1 MRTPRL
7 FSDQPLVVGADVVL
21 NESAAQYLG
30 KVLRARVGDRVI
42 LFDGRGQQGTATI
55 KAIAKHTVS
64 AQLGAVTT
72 PQTESSL
79 QTHLGLCLSK
89 GDRFDWAIQKATEL
103 GVSTISP
110 LYSTRVDFTIPKERL
125 TKRLAHW
132 QHIVTSACEQSGRV
146 RIPAVNTPTSLT
158 NWVSETVADAKL
170 VLHCDVQNT
179 PLPSAEPHS
188 VALLIG
194 PEGGLTDEEVAA
206 AAQHHFQPWQ
216 LGPRILRTETAPVV
230 ALSVI
235 GAQWGD
241 FSGITHSA

>member
-7 FSDQPLVVGADVVL
+7 FSDQPLLVGTEVVL
-21 NESAAQYLG
+21 EGSAAQYLG
-30 KVLRARVGDRVI
+30 KVLRARVGDTVI
-42 LFDGRGQQGTATI
+42 LFDGQGQQGTATI
-55 KAIAKHTVS
+55 KAIAKHSVS
-64 AQLGAVTT
+64 AQLDTITT

-103 GVSTISP
+103 GVSSISP
-110 LYSTRVDFTIPKERL
+110 LYSTRVDFTVPPERL
-125 TKRLAHW
+125 AKRLSHW

-146 RIPAVNTPTSLT
+146 RIPTVNAPTSLT
-158 NWVSETVADAKL
+158 HWVSETLADVKL
-170 VLHCDVQNT
+170 VLHCDVHGT
-179 PLPSAEPHS
+179 SPLAAKPQS

-194 PEGGLTDEEVAA
+194 PEGGLTDEEVATA
-206 AAQHHFQPWQ
+206 ERHHFQPWQ

-241 FSGITHSA
+241 MAQ

>member
-7 FSDQPLVVGADVVL
+7 FSDQPLLVGTEVVL
-21 NESAAQYLG
+21 EGSAAQYLG
-30 KVLRARVGDRVI
+30 KVLRARVGDTVI
-42 LFDGRGQQGTATI
+42 LFDGQGQQGTATI
-55 KAIAKHTVS
+55 KAIAKHSVS
-64 AQLGAVTT
+64 AQLDTITT

-103 GVSTISP
+103 GVGSISP
-110 LYSTRVDFTIPKERL
+110 LYSTRVDFTVPPERL
-125 TKRLAHW
+125 AKRLSHW

-146 RIPAVNTPTSLT
+146 RIPTVNAPTSLT
-158 NWVSETVADAKL
+158 HWVSETLADLKL
-170 VLHCDVQNT
+170 VLHCDVHST
-179 PLPSAEPHS
+179 SPLAAKPQS

-194 PEGGLTDEEVAA
+194 PEGGLTDEEVATA
-206 AAQHHFQPWQ
+206 ERHHFQPWQ

-241 FSGITHSA
+241 MAQ

>member
-7 FSDQPLVVGADVVL
+7 FSDQPLLVGTEVVL
-21 NESAAQYLG
+21 EGSAAQYLG
-30 KVLRARVGDRVI
+30 KVLRARVGDTVT
-42 LFDGRGQQGTATI
+42 LFDGQGQQGTATI
-55 KAIAKHTVS
+55 KAIAKHSVS
-64 AQLGAVTT
+64 AQLDTITT

-103 GVSTISP
+103 GVSSISP
-110 LYSTRVDFTIPKERL
+110 LYSTRVDFTVPPERL
-125 TKRLAHW
+125 AKRLSHW

-146 RIPAVNTPTSLT
+146 RIPTVNAPTSLT
-158 NWVSETVADAKL
+158 TWVSETLADVKL
-170 VLHCDVQNT
+170 VLHCDVHST
-179 PLPSAEPHS
+179 PPLAAKPQS

-194 PEGGLTDEEVAA
+194 PEGGLTDEEVATA
-206 AAQHHFQPWQ
+206 ERHHFQPWQ

-241 FSGITHSA
+241 MAQ

>member
-7 FSDQPLVVGADVVL
+7 FSDQPLLVSTEVVL
-21 NESAAQYLG
+21 EGSAAQYLG
-30 KVLRARVGDRVI
+30 KVLRARVGDSVI
-42 LFDGRGQQGTATI
+42 LFDGQGQQGTATI
-55 KAIAKHTVS
+55 KAIAKHSVS
-64 AQLGAVTT
+64 AQLDTITT

-89 GDRFDWAIQKATEL
+89 CDRFDWAIQKATEL
-103 GVSTISP
+103 GVGSISP
-110 LYSTRVDFTIPKERL
+110 LYSTRVDFTVPPERL
-125 TKRLAHW
+125 AKRLSHW

-146 RIPAVNTPTSLT
+146 RIPTVNAPTSLT
-158 NWVSETVADAKL
+158 HWVSETLADVKL
-170 VLHCDVQNT
+170 VLHCDVHGT
-179 PLPSAEPHS
+179 SPLAAKPQS

-194 PEGGLTDEEVAA
+194 PEGGLTDEEVATA
-206 AAQHHFQPWQ
+206 ERHHFQPWQ

-241 FSGITHSA
+241 MAQ

>member
-1 MRTPRL
+1 M
-7 FSDQPLVVGADVVL
+7 
-21 NESAAQYLG
+21 
-30 KVLRARVGDRVI
+30 
-42 LFDGRGQQGTATI
+42 
-55 KAIAKHTVS
+55 
-64 AQLGAVTT
+64 
-72 PQTESSL
+72 
-79 QTHLGLCLSK
+79 SK

-158 NWVSETVADAKL
+158 NWVLETVADAKL

-241 FSGITHSA
+241 FSGISHSA

>member
-7 FSDQPLVVGADVVL
+7 FSDQPLLVGTEVVL
-21 NESAAQYLG
+21 EGSAVQYLV
-30 KVLRARVGDRVI
+30 KVLRARVGDTVI
-42 LFDGRGQQGTATI
+42 LFDGQGQQGTATI
-55 KAIAKHTVS
+55 KAIAKHSVS
-64 AQLGAVTT
+64 AQLDTITT
-72 PQTESSL
+72 PQTEPSL

-103 GVSTISP
+103 GVGSISP
-110 LYSTRVDFTIPKERL
+110 LYSTRVDFTVPPERL
-125 TKRLAHW
+125 AKRLSHW

-146 RIPAVNTPTSLT
+146 RIPTVNAPTSLT
-158 NWVSETVADAKL
+158 HWVSETLADVKL
-170 VLHCDVQNT
+170 VLHCDVHGT
-179 PLPSAEPHS
+179 SPLAAKPQS

-194 PEGGLTDEEVAA
+194 PEGGLTDEEVATA
-206 AAQHHFQPWQ
+206 ERHHFQPWQ

-241 FSGITHSA
+241 MAQ

>member
-7 FSDQPLVVGADVVL
+7 FSDQPLLVGTEVVL
-21 NESAAQYLG
+21 EGSAAQYLG
-30 KVLRARVGDRVI
+30 KVLRARVGDSVI
-42 LFDGRGQQGTATI
+42 LFDGQGQQGTATI
-55 KAIAKHTVS
+55 KAIAKHSVS
-64 AQLGAVTT
+64 AQLDTITT

-103 GVSTISP
+103 GVGSISP
-110 LYSTRVDFTIPKERL
+110 LYSTRVDFTVPPERL
-125 TKRLAHW
+125 AKRLSHW

-146 RIPAVNTPTSLT
+146 RIPTVNAPTSLT
-158 NWVSETVADAKL
+158 HWVSETLADLKL
-170 VLHCDVQNT
+170 VLHCDVHST
-179 PLPSAEPHS
+179 SPLAAKPQS

-194 PEGGLTDEEVAA
+194 PEGGLTDEEVATA
-206 AAQHHFQPWQ
+206 ERHHFQPWQ

-241 FSGITHSA
+241 MAQ

>member
-42 LFDGRGQQGTATI
+42 LFDGQGTARHGNHQSHGQTLRYRRSSVPF
-55 KAIAKHTVS
+55 TS
-64 AQLGAVTT
+64 

-110 LYSTRVDFTIPKERL
+110 LYSDAGRFHDPHRAPGKATRPLATHRHQRL
-125 TKRLAHW
+125 RAIWAGAYPCT
-132 QHIVTSACEQSGRV
+132 
-146 RIPAVNTPTSLT
+146 LT
-158 NWVSETVADAKL
+158 R
-170 VLHCDVQNT
+170 
-179 PLPSAEPHS
+179 P
-188 VALLIG
+188 
-194 PEGGLTDEEVAA
+194 
-206 AAQHHFQPWQ
+206 
-216 LGPRILRTETAPVV
+216 PR
-230 ALSVI
+230 
-235 GAQWGD
+235 
-241 FSGITHSA
+241 

>member
-7 FSDQPLVVGADVVL
+7 FSDQPLLVGTEVVL
-21 NESAAQYLG
+21 EGSAAQYLG
-30 KVLRARVGDRVI
+30 KVLRARVGDTVI
-42 LFDGRGQQGTATI
+42 LFDGQGQQGTATI
-55 KAIAKHTVS
+55 KAIAKHSVS
-64 AQLGAVTT
+64 AQLDTITT

-103 GVSTISP
+103 GVGSISP
-110 LYSTRVDFTIPKERL
+110 LYSTRVDFTVPPERL
-125 TKRLAHW
+125 AKRLSHW

-146 RIPAVNTPTSLT
+146 RIPTVNAPTSLT
-158 NWVSETVADAKL
+158 HWVSETLADVKL
-170 VLHCDVQNT
+170 VLHCDVHGT
-179 PLPSAEPHS
+179 SPLAAKPQS
-188 VALLIG
+188 VALLLG
-194 PEGGLTDEEVAA
+194 PEGGLTDEEVATA
-206 AAQHHFQPWQ
+206 ERHHFQPWQ

-241 FSGITHSA
+241 MAQ

>member
-7 FSDQPLVVGADVVL
+7 FSDQPLLVGTEVVL
-21 NESAAQYLG
+21 EGSAAQYLG
-30 KVLRARVGDRVI
+30 KVLRARVGDTVT
-42 LFDGRGQQGTATI
+42 LFDGQGQQGTATI
-55 KAIAKHTVS
+55 KAIAKHSVS
-64 AQLGAVTT
+64 AQLDTITT

-103 GVSTISP
+103 GVGSISP
-110 LYSTRVDFTIPKERL
+110 LYSTRVDFTVPPERL
-125 TKRLAHW
+125 AKRLSHW

-146 RIPAVNTPTSLT
+146 RIPTVNAPTSLT
-158 NWVSETVADAKL
+158 TWVSETLADVKL
-170 VLHCDVQNT
+170 VLHCDVHGT
-179 PLPSAEPHS
+179 SPLAAKPQS

-194 PEGGLTDEEVAA
+194 PEGGLTDEEVATA
-206 AAQHHFQPWQ
+206 ERHHFQPWQ

-241 FSGITHSA
+241 MAQ

>member
-7 FSDQPLVVGADVVL
+7 FSDQPLLVSTEVVL
-21 NESAAQYLG
+21 EGSAAQYLG
-30 KVLRARVGDRVI
+30 KVLRARVGDTVI
-42 LFDGRGQQGTATI
+42 LFDGQGQQGTATI
-55 KAIAKHTVS
+55 KAIAKHSVS
-64 AQLGAVTT
+64 AQLDTITT

-103 GVSTISP
+103 GVGSISP
-110 LYSTRVDFTIPKERL
+110 LYSTRVDFTVPPERL
-125 TKRLAHW
+125 AKRLSHW

-146 RIPAVNTPTSLT
+146 RIPTVNAPTSLT
-158 NWVSETVADAKL
+158 TWVSETLADVKL
-170 VLHCDVQNT
+170 VLHCDVHGT
-179 PLPSAEPHS
+179 SPLAAKPQS

-194 PEGGLTDEEVAA
+194 PEGGLTDEEVATA
-206 AAQHHFQPWQ
+206 ERHHFQPWQ

-241 FSGITHSA
+241 MAQ

>member
-7 FSDQPLVVGADVVL
+7 FSDQPLLVGTEVVL
-21 NESAAQYLG
+21 EGSAAQYLG
-30 KVLRARVGDRVI
+30 KVLRARVGDSVI
-42 LFDGRGQQGTATI
+42 LFDGQGQQGTATI
-55 KAIAKHTVS
+55 KAIAKHS
-64 AQLGAVTT
+64 ICAQLDTITT

-103 GVSTISP
+103 GVGSISP
-110 LYSTRVDFTIPKERL
+110 LYSTRVDFTVPPERL
-125 TKRLAHW
+125 AKRLSHW
-132 QHIVTSACEQSGRV
+132 QHIVTSACEQSGRD
-146 RIPAVNTPTSLT
+146 RIPTVNAPTSLT
-158 NWVSETVADAKL
+158 HWVSETLADVKL
-170 VLHCDVQNT
+170 VLHCDVHGT
-179 PLPSAEPHS
+179 SPLAAKPQS

-194 PEGGLTDEEVAA
+194 PEGGLTDEEVATA
-206 AAQHHFQPWQ
+206 ERHHFQPWQ

-241 FSGITHSA
+241 MAQ

>member
-7 FSDQPLVVGADVVL
+7 FSDQPLLVGTEVVL
-21 NESAAQYLG
+21 EGIAAQYLG
-30 KVLRARVGDRVI
+30 KVLRARVGDTVI
-42 LFDGRGQQGTATI
+42 LFDGQGQQGTATI
-55 KAIAKHTVS
+55 KAIAKHSVS
-64 AQLGAVTT
+64 AQLDTITT

-103 GVSTISP
+103 GVGSISP
-110 LYSTRVDFTIPKERL
+110 LYSTRVDFTVPPERL
-125 TKRLAHW
+125 AKRLSHW

-146 RIPAVNTPTSLT
+146 RIPTVNAPTSLT
-158 NWVSETVADAKL
+158 HWVSETLADVKL
-170 VLHCDVQNT
+170 VLHCDVHGT
-179 PLPSAEPHS
+179 SPLAAKPQS

-194 PEGGLTDEEVAA
+194 PEGGLTDEEVATA
-206 AAQHHFQPWQ
+206 ERHHFQPWQ

-241 FSGITHSA
+241 MAQ

>member
-7 FSDQPLVVGADVVL
+7 FSDQPLLVSTEVVL
-21 NESAAQYLG
+21 EGSAAQYLG
-30 KVLRARVGDRVI
+30 KVLRARVGDSVI
-42 LFDGRGQQGTATI
+42 LFDGQGQQGTATI
-55 KAIAKHTVS
+55 KAIAKHSVS
-64 AQLGAVTT
+64 AQLDTITT

-103 GVSTISP
+103 GVSSISP
-110 LYSTRVDFTIPKERL
+110 LYSTRVDFTVPPERL
-125 TKRLAHW
+125 AKRLSHW

-146 RIPAVNTPTSLT
+146 RIPTVNAPTSLT
-158 NWVSETVADAKL
+158 HWVSETLADVKL
-170 VLHCDVQNT
+170 VLHCDVHGT
-179 PLPSAEPHS
+179 SPLAAKPQS

-194 PEGGLTDEEVAA
+194 PEGGLTDEEVATA
-206 AAQHHFQPWQ
+206 ERHHFQPWQ

-241 FSGITHSA
+241 MAQ

>member
-7 FSDQPLVVGADVVL
+7 FSDQPLLVSTEVVL
-21 NESAAQYLG
+21 EGSAAQYLG
-30 KVLRARVGDRVI
+30 KVLRARVGDSVI
-42 LFDGRGQQGTATI
+42 LFDGQGQQGTATI
-55 KAIAKHTVS
+55 KAIAKHSVS
-64 AQLGAVTT
+64 AQLDTITT

-103 GVSTISP
+103 GVGSISP
-110 LYSTRVDFTIPKERL
+110 LYSTRVDFTVPPERL
-125 TKRLAHW
+125 AKRLSHW

-146 RIPAVNTPTSLT
+146 RIPTVNAPTSLT
-158 NWVSETVADAKL
+158 HWVSETLADVKL
-170 VLHCDVQNT
+170 VLHCDVHGT
-179 PLPSAEPHS
+179 SPLAAKPQS

-194 PEGGLTDEEVAA
+194 PEGGLTDEEVATA
-206 AAQHHFQPWQ
+206 ERHHFQPWQ

-241 FSGITHSA
+241 MAQ

>member
-7 FSDQPLVVGADVVL
+7 FSDQPLLVGTEVVL
-21 NESAAQYLG
+21 EGSAAQYLG
-30 KVLRARVGDRVI
+30 KVLRARVGDSVI
-42 LFDGRGQQGTATI
+42 LFDGQGQQGTATI
-55 KAIAKHTVS
+55 KAIAKHSVS
-64 AQLGAVTT
+64 AQLDTITT

-103 GVSTISP
+103 GVGSISP
-110 LYSTRVDFTIPKERL
+110 LYSTRVDFTVPPERL
-125 TKRLAHW
+125 AKRLSHW

-146 RIPAVNTPTSLT
+146 RIPTVNAPTSLT
-158 NWVSETVADAKL
+158 HWVSETLADVKL
-170 VLHCDVQNT
+170 VLHCDVHGT
-179 PLPSAEPHS
+179 SPLAAKPQS

-194 PEGGLTDEEVAA
+194 PEGGLTDEEVATA
-206 AAQHHFQPWQ
+206 ERHHFQPWQ

-241 FSGITHSA
+241 MAQ

>member
-7 FSDQPLVVGADVVL
+7 FSDQPLLVGTEVVL
-21 NESAAQYLG
+21 EGSAAQYLG
-30 KVLRARVGDRVI
+30 KVLRARVGDTVI
-42 LFDGRGQQGTATI
+42 LFDGQGQQGTATI
-55 KAIAKHTVS
+55 KAIAKHSVS
-64 AQLGAVTT
+64 AQLDTITT

-103 GVSTISP
+103 GVGSISP
-110 LYSTRVDFTIPKERL
+110 LYSTRVDFTVPPERL
-125 TKRLAHW
+125 AKRLSHW

-146 RIPAVNTPTSLT
+146 RIPTVNAPTSLT
-158 NWVSETVADAKL
+158 TWVSETLADVKL
-170 VLHCDVQNT
+170 VLHCDVHST
-179 PLPSAEPHS
+179 PPLAAKPQS

-194 PEGGLTDEEVAA
+194 PEGGLTDEEVATA
-206 AAQHHFQPWQ
+206 ERHHFQPWQ

-241 FSGITHSA
+241 MAQ

>member
-7 FSDQPLVVGADVVL
+7 FSDQPLLVSTEVVL
-21 NESAAQYLG
+21 EGSAAQYLG
-30 KVLRARVGDRVI
+30 KVLRARVGDTVI
-42 LFDGRGQQGTATI
+42 LFDGQGQQGTATI
-55 KAIAKHTVS
+55 KAIAKHSVS
-64 AQLGAVTT
+64 AQLDTITT

-103 GVSTISP
+103 GVGSISP
-110 LYSTRVDFTIPKERL
+110 LYSTRVDFTVPPERL
-125 TKRLAHW
+125 AKRLSHW

-146 RIPAVNTPTSLT
+146 RIPTVNAPTSLT
-158 NWVSETVADAKL
+158 HWVSETLADVKL
-170 VLHCDVQNT
+170 VLHCDVHGT
-179 PLPSAEPHS
+179 SPLAAKPQS

-194 PEGGLTDEEVAA
+194 PEGGLTDEEVATA
-206 AAQHHFQPWQ
+206 ERHHFQPWQ

-241 FSGITHSA
+241 MAQ

>member
-7 FSDQPLVVGADVVL
+7 FSDQPLLVGTEVVL
-21 NESAAQYLG
+21 EGSAAQYLG
-30 KVLRARVGDRVI
+30 KVLRARVGDTVT
-42 LFDGRGQQGTATI
+42 LFDGQGQQGTATI
-55 KAIAKHTVS
+55 KAIAKHSVS
-64 AQLGAVTT
+64 AQLDTITT

-103 GVSTISP
+103 GVGSISP
-110 LYSTRVDFTIPKERL
+110 LYSTRVDFTVPPERL
-125 TKRLAHW
+125 AKRLSHW

-146 RIPAVNTPTSLT
+146 RIPTVNAPTSLT
-158 NWVSETVADAKL
+158 HWVSETLADVKL
-170 VLHCDVQNT
+170 VLHCDVHGT
-179 PLPSAEPHS
+179 SPLAAKPQS

-194 PEGGLTDEEVAA
+194 PEGGLTDEEVATA
-206 AAQHHFQPWQ
+206 ERHHFQPWQ

-241 FSGITHSA
+241 MAQ

>member
-7 FSDQPLVVGADVVL
+7 FSEQPLLVGTEVVL
-21 NESAAQYLG
+21 EGSAAQYLG
-30 KVLRARVGDRVI
+30 KVLRARVGDAVI
-42 LFDGRGQQGTATI
+42 LFDGQGQQGTATI
-55 KAIAKHTVS
+55 KAITRHSVS
-64 AQLGAVTT
+64 AQLGTITT

-110 LYSTRVDFTIPKERL
+110 LFSTRVDFTIPTERL
-125 TKRLAHW
+125 AKRLAHW
-132 QHIVTSACEQSGRV
+132 QQIVISACEQSGRV
-146 RIPAVNTPTSLT
+146 HIPTVNAPTLLT
-158 NWVSETVADAKL
+158 RWVSETVADTKL
-170 VLHCDVQNT
+170 VLQCDAQST
-179 PLPSAEPHS
+179 PLPTTQPHS

-206 AAQHHFQPWQ
+206 ADRHQFQPWQ

-241 FSGITHSA
+241 LSQ

>member
-1 MRTPRL
+1 MRSPRL
-7 FSDQPLVVGADVVL
+7 FSDQPLLVGTEVVL
-21 NESAAQYLG
+21 EGSAAQYLG
-30 KVLRARVGDRVI
+30 KVLRARVGDTVI
-42 LFDGRGQQGTATI
+42 LFDGQGQQGTATI
-55 KAIAKHTVS
+55 KAIAKHSVS
-64 AQLGAVTT
+64 AQLDTITT

-103 GVSTISP
+103 GVGSISP
-110 LYSTRVDFTIPKERL
+110 LYSTRVDFTVPPERL
-125 TKRLAHW
+125 AKRLSHW

-146 RIPAVNTPTSLT
+146 RIPTVNAPTSLT
-158 NWVSETVADAKL
+158 HWVSETLADVKL
-170 VLHCDVQNT
+170 VLHCDVHGT
-179 PLPSAEPHS
+179 SPLAAKPQS

-194 PEGGLTDEEVAA
+194 PEGGLTDEEVATA
-206 AAQHHFQPWQ
+206 ERHHFQPWQ

-241 FSGITHSA
+241 MAQ

>member
-7 FSDQPLVVGADVVL
+7 FSEQPLLVGTEVVL
-21 NESAAQYLG
+21 EGSAAQYLG
-30 KVLRARVGDRVI
+30 KVLRARVGDSVI
-42 LFDGRGQQGTATI
+42 LFDGQGQQGTATI
-55 KAIAKHTVS
+55 KAIAKHSVS
-64 AQLGAVTT
+64 AQLDTITT

-103 GVSTISP
+103 GVGSISP
-110 LYSTRVDFTIPKERL
+110 LYSTRVDFTVPPERL
-125 TKRLAHW
+125 AKRLSHW

-146 RIPAVNTPTSLT
+146 RIPTVNAPTSLT
-158 NWVSETVADAKL
+158 HWVSETLADVKL
-170 VLHCDVQNT
+170 VLHCDVHST
-179 PLPSAEPHS
+179 SPLAAKPQS

-194 PEGGLTDEEVAA
+194 PEGGLTDEEVATA
-206 AAQHHFQPWQ
+206 ERHHFQPWQ

-241 FSGITHSA
+241 MAQ

>member
-7 FSDQPLVVGADVVL
+7 FSDQPLLVGTEVVL
-21 NESAAQYLG
+21 EGSAAQYLG
-30 KVLRARVGDRVI
+30 KVLRARVGDTVI
-42 LFDGRGQQGTATI
+42 LFDGQGQQGTATI
-55 KAIAKHTVS
+55 KAIAKHSVS
-64 AQLGAVTT
+64 AQLDTITT

-103 GVSTISP
+103 GVGSISP
-110 LYSTRVDFTIPKERL
+110 LYSTRVDFTVPPERL
-125 TKRLAHW
+125 AKRLSHW

-146 RIPAVNTPTSLT
+146 RIPTVNAPTSLT
-158 NWVSETVADAKL
+158 HWVSETLADVKL
-170 VLHCDVQNT
+170 VLHCDVHGT
-179 PLPSAEPHS
+179 SPLAAKPQS

-194 PEGGLTDEEVAA
+194 PEGGLTDEEVATA
-206 AAQHHFQPWQ
+206 ERHHFQPWQ

-241 FSGITHSA
+241 MAQ

>member
-7 FSDQPLVVGADVVL
+7 FSDQPLLVGTEVVL
-21 NESAAQYLG
+21 EGSAAQYLG
-30 KVLRARVGDRVI
+30 KVLRARVGDSVI
-42 LFDGRGQQGTATI
+42 LFDGQGQQGTATI
-55 KAIAKHTVS
+55 KAIAKHSVS
-64 AQLGAVTT
+64 AQLDTITT

-103 GVSTISP
+103 GVGSISP
-110 LYSTRVDFTIPKERL
+110 LYSTRVDFTVPPERL
-125 TKRLAHW
+125 AKRLSHW

-146 RIPAVNTPTSLT
+146 RIPTVNAPTSLT
-158 NWVSETVADAKL
+158 HWVSETLADVKL
-170 VLHCDVQNT
+170 VLHCDVHST
-179 PLPSAEPHS
+179 SPLAAKPQS

-194 PEGGLTDEEVAA
+194 PEGGLTDEEVATA
-206 AAQHHFQPWQ
+206 ERHHFQPWQ

-241 FSGITHSA
+241 MAQ